1 MFLVAHTMTTA
12 IYTANQHDVP
22 LLNKF
27 WFPRAFFKS
36 IMNSAVLSTTYKF
49 WLTRRSEKLMTF
61 MGLVGVTD
69 GLQQKLCEEK
79 IKLFD

>member
-1 MFLVAHTMTTA
+1 MFLEAHTMTTA
-12 IYTANQHDVP
+12 IYTASQHDVP

-49 WLTRRSEKLMTF
+49 LINAQILKVNDVYGF
-61 MGLVGVTD
+61 G
-69 GLQQKLCEEK
+69 C
-79 IKLFD
+79 